1 MSLSTTSNS
10 KSNVTTAYTRDV
22 TKTAEQLAEEQRK
35 NLSSQP
41 YVYSITTN
49 WGETIPLGTTVGL
62 NDSKELSKRL
72 EEIDKKLNHN
82 SDLYKRSSTLKL
94 NWVNPGGSIN
104 DNTSRWIN
112 YARTIN
118 NNMRPLSHLTL
129 LDTKETS
136 NQLGQT
142 IENLNNKAASNLN
155 NNSSNSSNIGNPQLK
170 LNLGNSEFFTQNPI
184 GDIVAKEIN
193 LFNAGSK
200 KFTAAIDPKT
210 GKPTSW
216 SKFKAGAQNVMN
228 NKYTKMGMQA
238 LDFAMNF
245 MGDNDKDINS
255 WDATTKQLRGGIENS
270 LVSSGNPW
278 LMAAGLA
285 SKGLGKLGMFGDA
298 SSGLGTAND
307 IANTLGSFIPGVGWL
322 SKKTKE
328 IQKYQDVMASTGF
341 TGLINDVNKAAQN
354 AGGRFLFGT
363 ETANLRTGKAEA
375 GQIAASNVL
384 DTNKLA
390 LNSSSNPLFSNRS
403 QMLLS
408 GGYNVMNS
416 KNGAKLYNLQEAKR
430 ILSNRLQSFKQGGAV
445 NVIPD
450 GALHKNRHHL
460 EDIDEKF
467 EDVTTKGIPVITEAK
482 NGDIIQQAEVEKE
495 EIIFNLEVT
504 KKLEELMEKGT
515 DEAAIEAG
523 KLLTEEILRN
533 TIDNTKKLL

>member
-1 MSLSTTSNS
+1 MG
-10 KSNVTTAYTRDV
+10 
-22 TKTAEQLAEEQRK
+22 EEYLQSDGLTRK
-35 NLSSQP
+35 NP
-41 YVYSITTN
+41 
-49 WGETIPLGTTVGL
+49 W
-62 NDSKELSKRL
+62 DW
-72 EEIDKKLNHN
+72 
-82 SDLYKRSSTLKL
+82 SSTEINLPQKTR
-94 NWVNPGGSIN
+94 PKPESISAQ
-104 DNTSRWIN
+104 TSV
-112 YARTIN
+112 
-118 NNMRPLSHLTL
+118 
-129 LDTKETS
+129 TS
-136 NQLGQT
+136 AVK
-142 IENLNNKAASNLN
+142 NLN
-155 NNSSNSSNIGNPQLK
+155 PPK
-170 LNLGNSEFFTQNPI
+170 LNLHPKAISAQKLLSPSELINAKQIKPPTLKPLPSTEKVGNW
-184 GDIVAKEIN
+184 D
-193 LFNAGSK
+193 
-200 KFTAAIDPKT
+200 
-210 GKPTSW
+210 
-216 SKFKAGAQNVMN
+216 KFKQGANKVMN
-228 NKYTKMGMQA
+228 SKAANYAMQGINIA
-238 LDFAMNF
+238 LGF

-255 WDATTKQLRGGIENS
+255 LDATTKKMRGMIEDG

-278 LMAAGLA
+278 LMAAGIM

-298 SSGLGTAND
+298 SSGLGAAND

-322 SKKTKE
+322 SKKTNE
-328 IQKYQDVMASTGF
+328 LQQNQEVMASSGF
-341 TGLINDVNKAAQN
+341 GGLKNDVTNAAKN
-354 AGGRFLFGT
+354 AGGRFLFGVGK
-363 ETANLRTGKAEA
+363 ANSMIGKAEA
-375 GQIAASNVL
+375 DQIAAANVL

-408 GGYNVMNS
+408 GGYNTMS
-416 KNGAKLYNLQEAKR
+416 AKNGAKLYNLQEAKR

>member
-1 MSLSTTSNS
+1 MNGIDG
-10 KSNVTTAYTRDV
+10 K
-22 TKTAEQLAEEQRK
+22 
-35 NLSSQP
+35 P
-41 YVYSITTN
+41 M
-49 WGETIPLGTTVGL
+49 TI
-62 NDSKELSKRL
+62 
-72 EEIDKKLNHN
+72 I
-82 SDLYKRSSTLKL
+82 
-94 NWVNPGGSIN
+94 
-104 DNTSRWIN
+104 
-112 YARTIN
+112 
-118 NNMRPLSHLTL
+118 
-129 LDTKETS
+129 
-136 NQLGQT
+136 
-142 IENLNNKAASNLN
+142 KA
-155 NNSSNSSNIGNPQLK
+155 SNIGQSASSTWKSSSSHVSTPR
-170 LNLGNSEFFTQNPI
+170 NLWESPSRSFKDTISNIGAGINSFMNTK
-184 GDIVAKEIN
+184 GAK
-193 LFNAGSK
+193 
-200 KFTAAIDPKT
+200 
-210 GKPTSW
+210 
-216 SKFKAGAQNVMN
+216 
-228 NKYTKMGMQA
+228 YGMYA

-255 WDATTKQLRGGIENS
+255 WDATTKKMRGGVENG
-270 LVSSGNPW
+270 LISSGNPW

-285 SKGLGKLGMFGDA
+285 SKGLGKLGIFGDA
-298 SSGLGTAND
+298 SSGLGIAND

-328 IQKYQDVMASTGF
+328 LQQNQEVMASSGF
-341 TGLINDVNKAAQN
+341 GGLKNDVTNAAKN
-354 AGGRFLFGT
+354 AGGRFLFGV
-363 ETANLRTGKAEA
+363 EKANSMIGKAEA
-375 GQIAASNVL
+375 DQIAAANVL

-408 GGYNVMNS
+408 GGYNTMS
-416 KNGAKLYNLQEAKR
+416 AKNGAKLYNLQEAKR

>member
-1 MSLSTTSNS
+1 MSLPTTLNS
-10 KSNVTTAYTRDV
+10 KSNIATAYTRDV

-35 NLSSQP
+35 NLTSQP
-41 YVYSITTN
+41 YVYSVTTN
-49 WGETIPLGTTVGL
+49 WGETIPLGATVGL

-82 SDLYKRSSTLKL
+82 SDLYKRSSTLEL

-129 LDTKETS
+129 LDTKETN

-142 IENLNNKAASNLN
+142 IESLNNKAASNLN
-155 NNSSNSSNIGNPQLK
+155 NNSSNSSNIGNTQLK
-170 LNLGNSEFFTQNPI
+170 LNLGNSEFFTQNSA
-184 GDIVAKEIN
+184 GDIIAKKIN

-200 KFTAAIDPKT
+200 KIDAKT

-216 SKFKAGAQNVMN
+216 SKFKAGVQNVMN

-238 LDFAMNF
+238 FDFAMNF

-255 WDATTKQLRGGIENS
+255 WDKQTKQIRNGIANG

-285 SKGLGKLGMFGDA
+285 VKGFGKLGAFGDA
-298 SSGLGTAND
+298 TKELGAGND
-307 IANTLGSFIPGVGWL
+307 FLNTLGAFTPVVGWVA
-322 SKKTKE
+322 KKSKE
-328 IQKYQDVMASTGF
+328 IQKDLAVQSSSGYG
-341 TGLINDVNKAAQN
+341 GVNSYVDKAAQN
-354 AGGRFLFGT
+354 AGGKFLFGMDT
-363 ETANLRTGKAEA
+363 QNQRADKANFITH
-375 GQIAASNVL
+375 AASEN
-384 DTNKLA
+384 LA
-390 LNSSSNPLFSNRS
+390 NSRFSIQSSNNPLYQQRS
-403 QMLLS
+403 SLLTS
-408 GGYNVMNS
+408 GGFNTMS
-416 KNGAKLYNLQEAKR
+416 HGKEGCKLYNLAEARR
-430 ILSNRLQSFKQGGAV
+430 ILNNRMQMFKEGGAV

-460 EDIDEKF
+460 EDIDKKF

-495 EIIFNLEVT
+495 EIIFNLSVT

-533 TIDNTKKLL
+533 TIDNTNKLL

>member
-1 MSLSTTSNS
+1 MGEEYLRSGGLTKNNPLDWSSTEIYLPQKTRPKPESISAQTS
-10 KSNVTTAYTRDV
+10 VTSAV
-22 TKTAEQLAEEQRK
+22 K
-35 NLSSQP
+35 NL
-41 YVYSITTN
+41 
-49 WGETIPLGTTVGL
+49 
-62 NDSKELSKRL
+62 
-72 EEIDKKLNHN
+72 
-82 SDLYKRSSTLKL
+82 
-94 NWVNPGGSIN
+94 NP
-104 DNTSRWIN
+104 
-112 YARTIN
+112 
-118 NNMRPLSHLTL
+118 P
-129 LDTKETS
+129 
-136 NQLGQT
+136 
-142 IENLNNKAASNLN
+142 
-155 NNSSNSSNIGNPQLK
+155 K
-170 LNLGNSEFFTQNPI
+170 LNLHPKAIPAQKLLSPSELIN
-184 GDIVAKEIN
+184 AKQI
-193 LFNAGSK
+193 
-200 KFTAAIDPKT
+200 
-210 GKPTSW
+210 KPPTLKPLPSTEKVSGW
-216 SKFKAGAQNVMN
+216 NKFKQGANKVMN
-228 NKYTKMGMQA
+228 SKAANYAMQGINIA
-238 LDFAMNF
+238 LGF

-255 WDATTKQLRGGIENS
+255 LDATTKKMRGMIEDG

-278 LMAAGLA
+278 LMAAGIM

-322 SKKTKE
+322 SKKTNE
-328 IQKYQDVMASTGF
+328 LQQNQEVMASSGF
-341 TGLINDVNKAAQN
+341 GGLKNDVTNAAKN
-354 AGGRFLFGT
+354 AGGRFLFGVGK
-363 ETANLRTGKAEA
+363 ANSMIGKAEA
-375 GQIAASNVL
+375 DQIAAANVL

-408 GGYNVMNS
+408 GGYNSMS
-416 KNGAKLYNLQEAKR
+416 AKNGAKLYNLQEAKR

>member
-1 MSLSTTSNS
+1 M
-10 KSNVTTAYTRDV
+10 
-22 TKTAEQLAEEQRK
+22 
-35 NLSSQP
+35 
-41 YVYSITTN
+41 
-49 WGETIPLGTTVGL
+49 
-62 NDSKELSKRL
+62 
-72 EEIDKKLNHN
+72 
-82 SDLYKRSSTLKL
+82 
-94 NWVNPGGSIN
+94 
-104 DNTSRWIN
+104 
-112 YARTIN
+112 
-118 NNMRPLSHLTL
+118 
-129 LDTKETS
+129 
-136 NQLGQT
+136 
-142 IENLNNKAASNLN
+142 
-155 NNSSNSSNIGNPQLK
+155 SNSSLTSTANAVSQMSPPSTTLPSSTQWHQNK
-170 LNLGNSEFFTQNPI
+170 LMNQINSSPLATDKVTSLEPLGNLKFDYKTSQLEQGTN
-184 GDIVAKEIN
+184 
-193 LFNAGSK
+193 NAFRNFGLMLSWK
-200 KFTAAIDPKT
+200 NFKNSV
-210 GKPTSW
+210 KPPSTEKVSGW
-216 SKFKAGAQNVMN
+216 NKFKQGANKVMN
-228 NKYTKMGMQA
+228 SKATKYAMLGIDTA
-238 LDFAMNF
+238 LGF

-255 WDATTKQLRGGIENS
+255 LDATTKKMRGMIEDG

-278 LMAAGLA
+278 LMAAGVM

-328 IQKYQDVMASTGF
+328 LQQNQEVMASSGF
-341 TGLINDVNKAAQN
+341 GGLKNDVTNAAKN
-354 AGGRFLFGT
+354 AGGRFLFGVGK
-363 ETANLRTGKAEA
+363 ANSMIGKAEA
-375 GQIAASNVL
+375 NQIAAANVL

-408 GGYNVMNS
+408 GGYNTMS
-416 KNGAKLYNLQEAKR
+416 AKNGAKLYNLQEAKR

>member
-1 MSLSTTSNS
+1 MGEEYLQSDGLTKNNSLDWSSTEIYLPQKTRPKPESISAQTS
-10 KSNVTTAYTRDV
+10 VTSV
-22 TKTAEQLAEEQRK
+22 VK
-35 NLSSQP
+35 NL
-41 YVYSITTN
+41 
-49 WGETIPLGTTVGL
+49 
-62 NDSKELSKRL
+62 
-72 EEIDKKLNHN
+72 
-82 SDLYKRSSTLKL
+82 
-94 NWVNPGGSIN
+94 NP
-104 DNTSRWIN
+104 
-112 YARTIN
+112 
-118 NNMRPLSHLTL
+118 P
-129 LDTKETS
+129 
-136 NQLGQT
+136 
-142 IENLNNKAASNLN
+142 
-155 NNSSNSSNIGNPQLK
+155 K
-170 LNLGNSEFFTQNPI
+170 LNLHPKAISAQKLLSPSELIN
-184 GDIVAKEIN
+184 AKQI
-193 LFNAGSK
+193 
-200 KFTAAIDPKT
+200 
-210 GKPTSW
+210 KPPTLKPLPSTEKISGW
-216 SKFKAGAQNVMN
+216 NKFKQGANKVMN
-228 NKYTKMGMQA
+228 SKATKYAMLGIDTA
-238 LDFAMNF
+238 LGF

-255 WDATTKQLRGGIENS
+255 LDATTKKMRGMIEDG

-278 LMAAGLA
+278 LMAAGIM

-328 IQKYQDVMASTGF
+328 LQQNQEVMASSGF
-341 TGLINDVNKAAQN
+341 GGLKNDVTNAAKN
-354 AGGRFLFGT
+354 AGGRFLFGVGK
-363 ETANLRTGKAEA
+363 ANSMIGKAEA
-375 GQIAASNVL
+375 NQIAAANVL